1 MPFTVFQDKTSKRW
15 KVKNKDG
22 KVINKE
28 FLSKDKAIS
37 TSKNWLRYRHE
48 TAIVVKG
55 SKIYGKKPK
64 KSP

>member
-1 MPFTVFQDKTSKRW
+1 MPFTVYQDKATKRW

-22 KVINKE
+22 KVINKD

-48 TAIVVKG
+48 TNISVKG
-55 SKIYGKKPK
+55 STIYGKNPK